1 MGCCLLFATNSFQIF
16 AGCSLVILFEN
27 ILHILEFLMLIEKV
41 AKGFLMVTG
50 IKRHIYL

>member
-27 ILHILEFLMLIEKV
+27 ILRMEFSMLREKV
-41 AKGFLMVTG
+41 AKGFLTATG